1 VAGRAV
7 SLDSGFVFCER
18 VRVRGCTSRGKT
30 EVKGK
35 RRGKRGAHL
44 LGVCGGSKRG
54 EGAGGEGRTASR
66 RARVR
71 ERYWLASTIASL
83 SVTLEKSGS
92 AELFVDAAR
101 RECKGHVD
109 LHGVVRGEGRETS
122 VVGAVGQSQ

>member
-1 VAGRAV
+1 MAPISWGSAAEASGARGR
-7 SLDSGFVFCER
+7 E
-18 VRVRGCTSRGKT
+18 
-30 EVKGK
+30 
-35 RRGKRGAHL
+35 
-44 LGVCGGSKRG
+44 
-54 EGAGGEGRTASR
+54 EGRTASR

-101 RECKGHVD
+101 RECKVHVD